1 MYHTQVDAD
10 GDGYCDGGVDNNHD
24 GDCTDSGDIMY
35 AEDETAPDSVI
46 DCDLTDATIYPGAT
60 EIWGDGIDQDCDGS
74 DSSLAKLQD
83 AATCS
88 SGQEACFRDVDGDG
102 SYETLL
108 MVTTQLYG
116 MPASASVYENG
127 YGTGCGIDGVPIAAV
142 IARAVATIGMA
153 AVFFQD
159 MFGLI
164 TFDGGFQHVRA
175 VRPRIGKGQVI
186 HCLNAYQQEP
196 GVQKVK
202 QAGSLSTT
210 IAALLRRTSLVPV
223 VSDFLF
229 EKPQD
234 VLQELSQLHSTHD
247 VFLVLVD
254 SAFAFELPRV
264 SSGWIETVDI
274 ETGRSRLMSRTA
286 LRALANRM
294 RGWQDE
300 VERMARDLDL
310 DVLRFGID
318 PVKSEVSLAE
328 FVAERRLRKM

>member
-1 MYHTQVDAD
+1 MVNLSEITEIELLILKRMRELTMGEHRGLYHGSGFDLVGLHEWQA
-10 GDGYCDGGVDNNHD
+10 GDRLTSIDWPQSSITSFNPIVVREFEQQ
-24 GDCTDSGDIMY
+24 S
-35 AEDETAPDSVI
+35 TAPVVVVAD
-46 DCDLTDATIYPGAT
+46 
-60 EIWGDGIDQDCDGS
+60 
-74 DSSLAKLQD
+74 
-83 AATCS
+83 
-88 SGQEACFRDVDGDG
+88 R
-102 SYETLL
+102 
-108 MVTTQLYG
+108 
-116 MPASASVYENG
+116 SAS
-127 YGTGCGIDGVPIAAV
+127 TGCGIDGVPIAAV

-186 HCLNAYQQEP
+186 HCLNAYQQGP

-294 RGWQDE
+294 RDWQDE

>member
-1 MYHTQVDAD
+1 LVNLSEITEIELLILKRMRELTMGEHRGLYHGSGFDLVGLHEWQA
-10 GDGYCDGGVDNNHD
+10 GDRLTSIDWPQSSITSFNPIVVREFEQQ
-24 GDCTDSGDIMY
+24 S
-35 AEDETAPDSVI
+35 TAPVVVVAD
-46 DCDLTDATIYPGAT
+46 
-60 EIWGDGIDQDCDGS
+60 
-74 DSSLAKLQD
+74 
-83 AATCS
+83 
-88 SGQEACFRDVDGDG
+88 R
-102 SYETLL
+102 
-108 MVTTQLYG
+108 
-116 MPASASVYENG
+116 SAS
-127 YGTGCGIDGVPIAAV
+127 TGCGIDGVPIAAV

-186 HCLNAYQQEP
+186 HCLNAYQQGP

>member
-1 MYHTQVDAD
+1 MVNLSEITEIELLILKRMRELTMGEHRGLYHGSGFDLVGLHEWQA
-10 GDGYCDGGVDNNHD
+10 GDRLTSIDWPQSSITSFNPIVVREFEQQ
-24 GDCTDSGDIMY
+24 S
-35 AEDETAPDSVI
+35 TAPVVVVAD
-46 DCDLTDATIYPGAT
+46 
-60 EIWGDGIDQDCDGS
+60 
-74 DSSLAKLQD
+74 
-83 AATCS
+83 
-88 SGQEACFRDVDGDG
+88 R
-102 SYETLL
+102 
-108 MVTTQLYG
+108 
-116 MPASASVYENG
+116 SAS
-127 YGTGCGIDGVPIAAV
+127 TGCGIDGVPIAAI

-186 HCLNAYQQEP
+186 HCLNAYQQGP

-300 VERMARDLDL
+300 VERLARDLDL

>member
-1 MYHTQVDAD
+1 LVNLSEITEIELLILKRMRELTMGEHRGLYHGSGFDLVGLHEWQA
-10 GDGYCDGGVDNNHD
+10 GDRLTSIDWPQSSITSFNPIVVREFEQQ
-24 GDCTDSGDIMY
+24 S
-35 AEDETAPDSVI
+35 TAPVVVVAD
-46 DCDLTDATIYPGAT
+46 
-60 EIWGDGIDQDCDGS
+60 
-74 DSSLAKLQD
+74 
-83 AATCS
+83 
-88 SGQEACFRDVDGDG
+88 R
-102 SYETLL
+102 
-108 MVTTQLYG
+108 
-116 MPASASVYENG
+116 SAS
-127 YGTGCGIDGVPIAAV
+127 TGCGIDGVPIAAI

-186 HCLNAYQQEP
+186 HCLNAYQQGP

-210 IAALLRRTSLVPV
+210 IAALLRQTSLVPV

-300 VERMARDLDL
+300 VERLARDLDL

>member
-1 MYHTQVDAD
+1 MVNLSEITEIELLILKRMRELTMGEHRGLYHGSGFDLVGLHEWQA
-10 GDGYCDGGVDNNHD
+10 GDRLTSIDWPQSSITSFNPIVVREFEQQ
-24 GDCTDSGDIMY
+24 S
-35 AEDETAPDSVI
+35 TAPVVVVAD
-46 DCDLTDATIYPGAT
+46 
-60 EIWGDGIDQDCDGS
+60 
-74 DSSLAKLQD
+74 
-83 AATCS
+83 
-88 SGQEACFRDVDGDG
+88 R
-102 SYETLL
+102 
-108 MVTTQLYG
+108 
-116 MPASASVYENG
+116 SAS
-127 YGTGCGIDGVPIAAV
+127 TGCGIDGVPIAAI

-186 HCLNAYQQEP
+186 HCLNAYQQGP

>member
-1 MYHTQVDAD
+1 MVNLSEITEIELLILKRMRELTMGEHRGLYHGSGFDLVGLHEWQA
-10 GDGYCDGGVDNNHD
+10 GDRLTSIDWPQSSITSFNPIVVREFEQQ
-24 GDCTDSGDIMY
+24 S
-35 AEDETAPDSVI
+35 TAPVVVVAD
-46 DCDLTDATIYPGAT
+46 
-60 EIWGDGIDQDCDGS
+60 
-74 DSSLAKLQD
+74 
-83 AATCS
+83 
-88 SGQEACFRDVDGDG
+88 R
-102 SYETLL
+102 
-108 MVTTQLYG
+108 
-116 MPASASVYENG
+116 SAS
-127 YGTGCGIDGVPIAAV
+127 TGCGIDGVPIAAV

-186 HCLNAYQQEP
+186 HCLNAYQQGP

>member
-1 MYHTQVDAD
+1 VRTREQEVEQLVNLSEITEIELLILKRMRELTMGEHRGLYHGSGFDLVGLHEWQA
-10 GDGYCDGGVDNNHD
+10 GDRLTSIDWPQSSITSFNPIVVREFEQQ
-24 GDCTDSGDIMY
+24 S
-35 AEDETAPDSVI
+35 TAPVVVVAD
-46 DCDLTDATIYPGAT
+46 
-60 EIWGDGIDQDCDGS
+60 
-74 DSSLAKLQD
+74 
-83 AATCS
+83 
-88 SGQEACFRDVDGDG
+88 R
-102 SYETLL
+102 
-108 MVTTQLYG
+108 
-116 MPASASVYENG
+116 SAS
-127 YGTGCGIDGVPIAAV
+127 TGCGIDGVPIAAI

-186 HCLNAYQQEP
+186 HCLNAYQQGP

>member
-1 MYHTQVDAD
+1 VRTRAQEVEPLVNLSEITEIELLILKRMRELTMGEHRGLYHGSGFDLVGLHEWQA
-10 GDGYCDGGVDNNHD
+10 GDRLTSIDWPQSSITSFNPIVVREFEQQ
-24 GDCTDSGDIMY
+24 S
-35 AEDETAPDSVI
+35 TAPVVVVAD
-46 DCDLTDATIYPGAT
+46 
-60 EIWGDGIDQDCDGS
+60 
-74 DSSLAKLQD
+74 
-83 AATCS
+83 
-88 SGQEACFRDVDGDG
+88 R
-102 SYETLL
+102 
-108 MVTTQLYG
+108 
-116 MPASASVYENG
+116 SAS
-127 YGTGCGIDGVPIAAV
+127 TGCGIDGVPIAAV

-186 HCLNAYQQEP
+186 HCLNAYQQGP

-294 RGWQDE
+294 RDWQDE

>member
-1 MYHTQVDAD
+1 MVNLSEITEIELLILKRMRELTMGEHRGLYHGSGFDLVGLHEWQA
-10 GDGYCDGGVDNNHD
+10 GDRLTSIDWPQSSITSFNPIVVREFEQQ
-24 GDCTDSGDIMY
+24 S
-35 AEDETAPDSVI
+35 TAPVVVVADR
-46 DCDLTDATIYPGAT
+46 
-60 EIWGDGIDQDCDGS
+60 
-74 DSSLAKLQD
+74 SS
-83 AATCS
+83 S
-88 SGQEACFRDVDGDG
+88 
-102 SYETLL
+102 
-108 MVTTQLYG
+108 
-116 MPASASVYENG
+116 
-127 YGTGCGIDGVPIAAV
+127 TGCGIDGVPIAAV

-186 HCLNAYQQEP
+186 HCLNAYQQGP

>member
-1 MYHTQVDAD
+1 MRTREQEGEPLVNLSEITEIELLILKRMRELTMGEHRGLYHGSGFDLVGLHEWQA
-10 GDGYCDGGVDNNHD
+10 GDRLTSIDWPQSSITSFNPIVVREFEQQ
-24 GDCTDSGDIMY
+24 S
-35 AEDETAPDSVI
+35 TAPVVVVAD
-46 DCDLTDATIYPGAT
+46 
-60 EIWGDGIDQDCDGS
+60 
-74 DSSLAKLQD
+74 
-83 AATCS
+83 
-88 SGQEACFRDVDGDG
+88 R
-102 SYETLL
+102 
-108 MVTTQLYG
+108 
-116 MPASASVYENG
+116 SAS
-127 YGTGCGIDGVPIAAV
+127 TGCGIDGVPIAAV

-186 HCLNAYQQEP
+186 HCLNAYQQGP

-300 VERMARDLDL
+300 VERLARDLDL

>member
-1 MYHTQVDAD
+1 MVNLSEITEIELLILKRMRELTMGEHRGLYHGSGFDLVGLHEWQA
-10 GDGYCDGGVDNNHD
+10 GDRLTSIDWPQSSITSFNPIVVREFEQQ
-24 GDCTDSGDIMY
+24 S
-35 AEDETAPDSVI
+35 TAPVVVVAD
-46 DCDLTDATIYPGAT
+46 
-60 EIWGDGIDQDCDGS
+60 
-74 DSSLAKLQD
+74 
-83 AATCS
+83 
-88 SGQEACFRDVDGDG
+88 R
-102 SYETLL
+102 
-108 MVTTQLYG
+108 
-116 MPASASVYENG
+116 SAS
-127 YGTGCGIDGVPIAAV
+127 TGCGIDGVPIAAV

-186 HCLNAYQQEP
+186 HCLNAYQQGP

-300 VERMARDLDL
+300 VERLARDLDL

>member
-1 MYHTQVDAD
+1 LVNLSEITEIELLILKRMRELTMGEHRGLYHGSGFDLVGLHEWQA
-10 GDGYCDGGVDNNHD
+10 GDRLTSIDWPQSSITSFNPIVVREFEQQ
-24 GDCTDSGDIMY
+24 S
-35 AEDETAPDSVI
+35 TAPVVVVAD
-46 DCDLTDATIYPGAT
+46 
-60 EIWGDGIDQDCDGS
+60 
-74 DSSLAKLQD
+74 
-83 AATCS
+83 
-88 SGQEACFRDVDGDG
+88 R
-102 SYETLL
+102 
-108 MVTTQLYG
+108 
-116 MPASASVYENG
+116 SAS
-127 YGTGCGIDGVPIAAV
+127 TGCGIDGVPIAAV

-186 HCLNAYQQEP
+186 HCLNAYQQGP

-300 VERMARDLDL
+300 VERLARDLDL

>member
-1 MYHTQVDAD
+1 MRTREQEGEPLVNLSEITEIELLILKRMRELTMGEHRGLYHGSGFDLVGLHEWQA
-10 GDGYCDGGVDNNHD
+10 GDRLTSIDWPQSSITSFNPIVVREFEQQ
-24 GDCTDSGDIMY
+24 S
-35 AEDETAPDSVI
+35 TAPVVVVAD
-46 DCDLTDATIYPGAT
+46 
-60 EIWGDGIDQDCDGS
+60 
-74 DSSLAKLQD
+74 
-83 AATCS
+83 
-88 SGQEACFRDVDGDG
+88 R
-102 SYETLL
+102 
-108 MVTTQLYG
+108 
-116 MPASASVYENG
+116 SAS
-127 YGTGCGIDGVPIAAV
+127 TGCGIDGVPIAAI

-186 HCLNAYQQEP
+186 HCLNAYQQGP

-300 VERMARDLDL
+300 VERLARDLDL

>member
-1 MYHTQVDAD
+1 MRTREQEGEPLVNLSEITEIELLILKRMRELTMGEHRGLYHGSGFDLVGLHEWQA
-10 GDGYCDGGVDNNHD
+10 GDRLTSIDWPQSSITSFNPIVVREFEQQ
-24 GDCTDSGDIMY
+24 S
-35 AEDETAPDSVI
+35 TAPVVVVAD
-46 DCDLTDATIYPGAT
+46 
-60 EIWGDGIDQDCDGS
+60 
-74 DSSLAKLQD
+74 
-83 AATCS
+83 
-88 SGQEACFRDVDGDG
+88 R
-102 SYETLL
+102 
-108 MVTTQLYG
+108 
-116 MPASASVYENG
+116 SAS
-127 YGTGCGIDGVPIAAV
+127 TGCGIDGVPIAAV
-142 IARAVATIGMA
+142 IARAVATIGMS

-186 HCLNAYQQEP
+186 HCLNAYQQGP

-300 VERMARDLDL
+300 VERLARDLDL

>member
-1 MYHTQVDAD
+1 VRTREQEGEPLVNLSEITEIELLILKRMRELTMGEHRGLYHGSGFDLVGLHEWQA
-10 GDGYCDGGVDNNHD
+10 GDRLTSIDWPQSSITSFNPIVVREFEQQ
-24 GDCTDSGDIMY
+24 S
-35 AEDETAPDSVI
+35 TAPVVVVAD
-46 DCDLTDATIYPGAT
+46 
-60 EIWGDGIDQDCDGS
+60 
-74 DSSLAKLQD
+74 
-83 AATCS
+83 
-88 SGQEACFRDVDGDG
+88 R
-102 SYETLL
+102 
-108 MVTTQLYG
+108 
-116 MPASASVYENG
+116 SAS
-127 YGTGCGIDGVPIAAV
+127 TGCGIDGVPIAAI

-186 HCLNAYQQEP
+186 HCLNAYQQGP

-300 VERMARDLDL
+300 VERLARDLDL